1 MAIYK
6 PEDIK
11 EGTKFLFFGEEATGK
26 TPTGLSFPNI
36 FLADSDSS
44 SNFYAKENVVLMSDA
59 LSYKDL
65 ESDFEEVEMDDELF
79 ESINTIMVD
88 SLTQY
93 HNAMNIAMNKVA
105 EKRAINNGRDREAEI
120 MSFREHTKSK
130 TYYLEFFSKLLA
142 YVKMG
147 KNLVCIAEQKDKTET
162 IKGELKKVGVTYD
175 AQKKAGHSFDV
186 IVRTFLE
193 NSEDGKGKIPKGEV
207 LKDRTET
214 FSIGQIIDRP
224 NYSLWENAVEKKQQG
239 KQRSKDEIKTV
250 REVSDEETKVLDDG
264 ESLRSEVLSIVKSLD
279 KDEKVKAKEV
289 LTEKVGTHEVGKIND
304 VKKLE
309 TALELVKKLK

>member
-1 MAIYK
+1 MAVHK
-6 PEDIK
+6 PEEIK
-11 EGTKFLFFGEEATGK
+11 EGTKILLFGPEATGK

-36 FLADSDSS
+36 VLADSDSS
-44 SNFYAKENVVLMSDA
+44 SGFYKKENVLRMSDA

-65 ESDFEEVEMDDELF
+65 EADLDDIEMDDELF
-79 ESINTIMVD
+79 DSVDTFMVD

-105 EKRAINNGRDREAEI
+105 ERRAINNGRDKEAEI

-175 AQKKAGHSFDV
+175 AQKKAGHSFDI
-186 IVRTFLE
+186 IVRTFLDDA
-193 NSEDGKGKIPKGEV
+193 EDGSGKIPKGEI

-214 FSIGQIIDRP
+214 FKVGDIIDKP
-224 NYSLWENAVEKKQQG
+224 HYSLWQEAIEKKQQG

-264 ESLRSEVLSIVKSLD
+264 ESLRAEVLSIVKSLNND
-279 KDEKVKAKEV
+279 GKVKAKEV
-289 LTEKVGTHEVGKIND
+289 LTEKVGTHEVNKIND
-304 VKKLE
+304 VKKLQ
-309 TALELVKKLK
+309 TALDLVKSL

>member
-1 MAIYK
+1 MAVYK

-11 EGTKFLFFGEEATGK
+11 EGTKFLFYGEEATGK

-44 SNFYAKENVVLMSDA
+44 SNFYKKENVVLMSDA

-65 ESDFEEVEMDDELF
+65 ESDFEEVEMDDDLF
-79 ESINTIMVD
+79 ESIDTIMVD

-105 EKRAINNGRDREAEI
+105 EKRAIDNGRDKDAEI

-130 TYYLEFFSKLLA
+130 TYYLEFFSKLLT

-162 IKGELKKVGVTYD
+162 INGQLKKIGVTYD

-193 NSEDGKGKIPKGEV
+193 DSEDGKEKIPKGII
-207 LKDRTET
+207 LKDRTKT
-214 FSIGQIIDRP
+214 FKTGQIIDKP
-224 NYSLWENAVEKKQQG
+224 NYSLWQDAVEKKQQG

-279 KDEKVKAKEV
+279 NDGKVKAKEV
-289 LTEKVGTHEVGKIND
+289 LVKEVGTHNVNKVND
-304 VKKLE
+304 VKKLQ
-309 TALELVKKLK
+309 TALDLVKSL